1 MDSIIE
7 AGRRDGQRSNDK
19 DKEKAAGRTETL
31 RRRSFEDGS
40 VEDLE
45 GSF

>member
-7 AGRRDGQRSNDK
+7 AGRRDGQRSKDK

-31 RRRSFEDGS
+31 RRCSFEDGS